1 MIFLIASILAS
12 SLIFVIFRLFPKFK
26 VDTFQA
32 IVFNYFTACA
42 CGFLLYGGELKEEA
56 FQHPE
61 WVPAVI
67 VCGVLFISL
76 FLVMGISSQRNG
88 VAITSVSVK
97 MSMAMTMLLMIVL
110 YGEALTFLRA
120 LGIMLA
126 ISGVLLMSWPKKTE
140 DISHILDDEGTTS
153 LEKPVIWMLALLFVG
168 SGALDFSL
176 NYVQNKLLTYLPSS
190 LFSAIG
196 FGIAGTIGICILLIQ
211 LVRKKTQFHPRNIL
225 AGIVLGVPNYFSIFL
240 LMKSYSEM
248 KPWSDSTVLAITNV
262 SIVVLSAFYGF
273 MLFREKFSWLKA
285 LGLTASISAI
295 LVLYLASM

>member
-1 MIFLIASILAS
+1 MIFLISSILAS

-42 CGFLLYGGELKEEA
+42 CGFLLYGKDFKPEA
-56 FQHPE
+56 MQHLE

-67 VCGVLFISL
+67 TCGILFISL

-97 MSMAMTMLLMIVL
+97 MSMAMTMVLMIVL
-110 YGEALTFLRA
+110 YGESLTFLRIA
-120 LGIMLA
+120 GILLA
-126 ISGVLLMSWPKKTE
+126 ISGVLLMSWAKNDKAA
-140 DISHILDDEGTTS
+140 
-153 LEKPVIWMLALLFVG
+153 EKPVVWMLILLFVG
-168 SGALDFSL
+168 SGALDFTL
-176 NYVQNKLLTYLPSS
+176 NYVQNNLLAYIPSS

-196 FGIAGTIGICILLIQ
+196 FGIAGTIGITILIIQ
-211 LVRKKTQFHPRNIL
+211 IIRKKAQFHSRNIL
-225 AGIVLGVPNYFSIFL
+225 AGICLGIPNYFSIFL

-273 MLFREKFSWLKA
+273 ILFREKFSLLKA
-285 LGLTASISAI
+285 AGLAASVSAI
-295 LVLYLASM
+295 LVLYFASV